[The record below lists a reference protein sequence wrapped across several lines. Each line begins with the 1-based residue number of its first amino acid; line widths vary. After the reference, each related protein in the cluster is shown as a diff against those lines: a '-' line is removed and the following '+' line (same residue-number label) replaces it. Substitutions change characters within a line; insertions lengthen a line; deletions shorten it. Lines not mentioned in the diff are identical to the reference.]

1 MNKNLKAMVQT
12 SQQNIDLISPEKLE
26 MLGKMQNF
34 NLEGYTQ
41 HLNQLKLQI
50 AMVHKESEQVEKELK

>member
-12 SQQNIDLISPEKLE
+12 SQQNIDLLSPEKLE
-26 MLGKMQNF
+26 LLGKLQNF

-41 HLNQLKLQI
+41 QLNSLKSQV
-50 AMVHKESEQVEKELK
+50 AMVQRESDQVEK